1 MEDRNVK
8 SIKKACLA
16 LMLLAGLAVE
26 SSAQT
31 PAVAYTAVVL
41 DDIHCMGCA
50 RKIAKH
56 IHTVPGVFEMRVDL
70 KTRMIWAMHKQ
81 GMTPSPEALWT
92 AIEAADHLPKKM
104 QTPTAIYTSKP
115 QS

>member
-1 MEDRNVK
+1 MKTV
-8 SIKKACLA
+8 IKVCLA
-16 LMLLAGLAVE
+16 LTVLAGLAVV
-26 SSAQT
+26 SSAWA

-56 IHTVPGVFEMRVDL
+56 VHTVPGVFEMRVDL
-70 KTRMIWAMHKQ
+70 KTKMIWAMHRQ
-81 GMTPSPEALWT
+81 GMTPSPGALWD

>member
-1 MEDRNVK
+1 MKTVRMV
-8 SIKKACLA
+8 CLA
-16 LMLLAGLAVE
+16 LAVLAGLAVG

-56 IHTVPGVFEMRVDL
+56 VHTVPGVFEMRVDL
-70 KTRMIWAMHKQ
+70 KTKMIWAMHRQ
-81 GMTPSPEALWT
+81 GMTPSPGALWD